1 MAKSAKR
8 LAAFLNT
15 EETDPVNQEPAYEDK
30 LRAVSETI
38 SELTVE
44 PGPSG
49 VPVIVEP
56 SDKEPGAGEGASATL
71 STDLEISDT
80 APMVSATLVEI
91 PESVTAVP
99 QKVRSESET
108 ETTSQTVS
116 ISLLRQNAPT
126 SQVMKRLST
135 MVRDDSHE
143 LEDLKALVES
153 GQTVVELD
161 PSLIDESF
169 IRDRMEDGTQ
179 SIADLAHQIKSQ
191 GQLVPILV
199 RPHPQQDGR
208 YQAAYG
214 HRRLKAVAS
223 LGMKIRAVVRQLTDV
238 ELIVAQG
245 QENNARLDLSFIEK
259 ARFAA
264 AMKAKKFN
272 RETIAAALGISNQSQ
287 ITWYLQVV
295 DRIPATVIDAIGPAP
310 EIGRKRWLPLAEL
323 FQNDASALEKAK
335 AFIKTPAFNAR
346 ETNERFNSLVE
357 EVTRKDRPARAELG
371 YWEASDTRVKATINF
386 TSKRCTLQI
395 DRNIDAGF
403 AEFVVNNL
411 DALYAKYSGQS
422 EG

>member
-15 EETDPVNQEPAYEDK
+15 EESDPVSQEPAYEDK

-38 SELTVE
+38 SELAVE

-56 SDKEPGAGEGASATL
+56 SDRKSGAGEGASATL
-71 STDLEISDT
+71 STDLEISDI
-80 APMVSATLVEI
+80 APTVPATLVKIAET
-91 PESVTAVP
+91 VTAVP
-99 QKVRSESET
+99 QKVESET
-108 ETTSQTVS
+108 ENTSQTVS
-116 ISLLRQNAPT
+116 KSLFRQNAPT

-135 MVRDDSHE
+135 MVRDDPHE

-161 PSLIDESF
+161 PNLIDESF
-169 IRDRMEDGTQ
+169 IRDRMEDGPQ
-179 SIADLAHQIKSQ
+179 SIADLAHQIESQ

-223 LGMKIRAVVRQLTDV
+223 LGRKIRAVVRKLTDV

-259 ARFAA
+259 GRFAA

-295 DRIPATVIDAIGPAP
+295 ERIPATIIDAIGPAP

-346 ETNERFNSLVE
+346 ETNERFNSLVD

-395 DRNIDAGF
+395 DRNVDAGF

-411 DALYAKYSGQS
+411 DALYAKYSGRS
-422 EG
+422 ES

>member
-15 EETDPVNQEPAYEDK
+15 EEPDPVNQEPAYEDK

-38 SELTVE
+38 AELTVE

-56 SDKEPGAGEGASATL
+56 SDEKSGAGEGASMPL
-71 STDLEISDT
+71 STGLEISDI
-80 APMVSATLVEI
+80 APTFSATLVKI
-91 PESVTAVP
+91 PDTVTAVP

-108 ETTSQTVS
+108 EPTSQTAS
-116 ISLLRQNAPT
+116 KSLLRHNAPT

-135 MVRDDSHE
+135 MVRDDPHE

-214 HRRLKAVAS
+214 HRRLKAIAS

-238 ELIVAQG
+238 DLIVAQG

-295 DRIPATVIDAIGPAP
+295 ERIPATVIDAIGPAP

-335 AFIKTPAFNAR
+335 ALIKTPAFNAR

-357 EVTRKDRPARAELG
+357 EVTRKDRSARAEPD
-371 YWEASDTRVKATINF
+371 YWEASDMRVKATINF
-386 TSKRCTLQI
+386 TSKRLTLQI
-395 DRNIDAGF
+395 DRNVDAGF

>member
-1 MAKSAKR
+1 
-8 LAAFLNT
+8 
-15 EETDPVNQEPAYEDK
+15 
-30 LRAVSETI
+30 
-38 SELTVE
+38 
-44 PGPSG
+44 
-49 VPVIVEP
+49 
-56 SDKEPGAGEGASATL
+56 
-71 STDLEISDT
+71 
-80 APMVSATLVEI
+80 
-91 PESVTAVP
+91 
-99 QKVRSESET
+99 
-108 ETTSQTVS
+108 
-116 ISLLRQNAPT
+116 
-126 SQVMKRLST
+126 MKRLST
-135 MVRDDSHE
+135 MVRDDPHE
-143 LEDLKALVES
+143 LDDLKALVES

-161 PSLIDESF
+161 PNLIDESF

-179 SIADLAHQIKSQ
+179 SIADLAHQIESQ

-223 LGMKIRAVVRQLTDV
+223 LGRKIRAVVRKLTDV

-259 ARFAA
+259 ARFVA
-264 AMKAKKFN
+264 AMKAKKFT

-295 DRIPATVIDAIGPAP
+295 ERIPATVIDAIGPAP

-395 DRNIDAGF
+395 DRNVDAGF

-411 DALYAKYSGQS
+411 DALYAKYSGRS
-422 EG
+422 ES

>member
-8 LAAFLNT
+8 LAAFLGT
-15 EETDPVNQEPAYEDK
+15 EESDPVNKEPAYEDK
-30 LRAVSETI
+30 LRIVSETI

-44 PGPSG
+44 AGPSG

-56 SDKEPGAGEGASATL
+56 SHRTTGAGVETAAPLNTNA
-71 STDLEISDT
+71 EISDA
-80 APMVSATLVEI
+80 APTVSATLGTI
-91 PESVTAVP
+91 PETVAVP
-99 QKVRSESET
+99 QKDDIALEIENA
-108 ETTSQTVS
+108 SQKS
-116 ISLLRQNAPT
+116 AENLFRQNAPT

-135 MVRDDSHE
+135 LVRDDSQE
-143 LEDLKALVES
+143 IDDLKALVES

-161 PSLIDESF
+161 PNLIDESF
-169 IRDRMEDGTQ
+169 IRDRMDDGTQ
-179 SIADLAHQIKSQ
+179 SITELARQIENQ

-199 RPHPQQDGR
+199 RPHPHQEGR
-208 YQAAYG
+208 YQAAFG

-223 LGMKIRAVVRQLTDV
+223 LGKKIRAVVTQLTDV

-295 DRIPATVIDAIGPAP
+295 ERIPAAIIDAIGPAP
-310 EIGRKRWLPLAEL
+310 EIGRKRWLPLAEM
-323 FQNDASALEKAK
+323 FQNDASVLEKAK

-346 ETNERFNSLVE
+346 ETNERFNALVE
-357 EVTRKDRPARAELG
+357 EVTRKDRPARAEHA
-371 YWEASDTRVKATINF
+371 YWEALDMRVKATINF

-395 DRNIDAGF
+395 DRNVDSGF

-411 DALYAKYSGQS
+411 DALYAKYTGRSDG
-422 EG
+422 

>member
-15 EETDPVNQEPAYEDK
+15 EEPDPVNQEPAYEDK
-30 LRAVSETI
+30 LRIVSETI

-56 SDKEPGAGEGASATL
+56 SDRRIESGEGASATL
-71 STDLEISDT
+71 STEIKISDI
-80 APMVSATLVEI
+80 APTVPAMLAEI
-91 PESVTAVP
+91 PEAASVAP
-99 QKVRSESET
+99 QKVGSASDSEN
-108 ETTSQTVS
+108 TSHAVAK
-116 ISLLRQNAPT
+116 SLFRQNAPT

-143 LEDLKALVES
+143 LEDLKALVEG

-161 PSLIDESF
+161 PNLIDESF
-169 IRDRMEDGTQ
+169 IRDRMEDSTE
-179 SIADLAHQIKSQ
+179 SIADLARQIESQ

-199 RPHPQQDGR
+199 RPHPHQDGR

-214 HRRLKAVAS
+214 HRRLKAAAS
-223 LGMKIRAVVRQLTDV
+223 LGRKIHAVVRQLTDV

-264 AMKAKKFN
+264 AMKAKKFS

-295 DRIPATVIDAIGPAP
+295 ERIPATIVDAIGPAS

-346 ETNERFNSLVE
+346 GTNERFNALVE
-357 EVTRKDRPARAELG
+357 EVTRKDRTARAEPS
-371 YWEASDTRVKATINF
+371 YWEASDKRVKAIINF

-395 DRNIDAGF
+395 DRNVDAGF
-403 AEFVVNNL
+403 AEFVINNL
-411 DALYAKYSGQS
+411 DTLYDNYARRSDG
-422 EG
+422 

>member
-1 MAKSAKR
+1 MAKNANR
-8 LAAFLNT
+8 LAAFLGT
-15 EETDPVNQEPAYEDK
+15 EEPDPLNKESAYEEK
-30 LRAVSETI
+30 MRIVSETI

-44 PGPSG
+44 ARPSG

-56 SDKEPGAGEGASATL
+56 SDRTTGAGEETAATL
-71 STDLEISDT
+71 NPVFEISDVAPT
-80 APMVSATLVEI
+80 ASA
-91 PESVTAVP
+91 AP
-99 QKVRSESET
+99 QKDDTELET
-108 ETTSQTVS
+108 ENVSQKS
-116 ISLLRQNAPT
+116 AESLFRQNAPT

-135 MVRDDSHE
+135 LVRDDSRE
-143 LEDLKALVES
+143 IDDLKALVEN
-153 GQTVVELD
+153 GQTVAELD
-161 PSLIDESF
+161 PNLVDESF
-169 IRDRMEDGTQ
+169 IRDRMEDSAQ
-179 SIADLAHQIKSQ
+179 SIAELARQIENQ

-199 RPHPQQDGR
+199 RPHPHREGR

-223 LGMKIRAVVRQLTDV
+223 LGRKIRAVVTQLTDV

-295 DRIPATVIDAIGPAP
+295 ERIPAFIIDAIGPAS

-323 FQNDASALEKAK
+323 FQNDASALEKAR
-335 AFIKTPAFNAR
+335 AFIKTPAFTAR
-346 ETNERFNSLVE
+346 ETNERFNALVE
-357 EVTRKDRPARAELG
+357 EVTRKDRPARTEPAH
-371 YWEASDTRVKATINF
+371 WEAPDMRVKAAINF

-395 DRNIDAGF
+395 DRNVDAGF

-411 DALYAKYSGQS
+411 DALYAKYVGRPDT
-422 EG
+422 

>member
-15 EETDPVNQEPAYEDK
+15 EESDPVSQEPAYEDK

-38 SELTVE
+38 SELAVE

-56 SDKEPGAGEGASATL
+56 SDKKSGAGEGASATL
-71 STDLEISDT
+71 STDLEISDI
-80 APMVSATLVEI
+80 APTVSATLVKIAET
-91 PESVTAVP
+91 VTAVP
-99 QKVRSESET
+99 QKVESET
-108 ETTSQTVS
+108 ENTSQTVS
-116 ISLLRQNAPT
+116 KSLFRQNALT

-135 MVRDDSHE
+135 MVRDDPHE

-161 PSLIDESF
+161 PNLIDESF
-169 IRDRMEDGTQ
+169 IRDRMEDGPQ
-179 SIADLAHQIKSQ
+179 SIADLAHQIESQ

-223 LGMKIRAVVRQLTDV
+223 LGRKIRAVVRKLTDV

-295 DRIPATVIDAIGPAP
+295 ERIPATIIDAIGPAP

-346 ETNERFNSLVE
+346 ETNERFNSLVD

-395 DRNIDAGF
+395 DRNVDAGF

-411 DALYAKYSGQS
+411 DALYAKYSGRS
-422 EG
+422 ES

>member
-15 EETDPVNQEPAYEDK
+15 EEPDPVNQEPAYEDK
-30 LRAVSETI
+30 LRLVSETI

-56 SDKEPGAGEGASATL
+56 SDRKIEAGEGASATL
-71 STDLEISDT
+71 STEINISDIT
-80 APMVSATLVEI
+80 PSVPAMLAEI
-91 PESVTAVP
+91 PEAASVAP
-99 QKVRSESET
+99 QKAGSASDSEN
-108 ETTSQTVS
+108 TSYEVAK
-116 ISLLRQNAPT
+116 SLFRQNAPT

-143 LEDLKALVES
+143 LEDLKALVKG

-161 PSLIDESF
+161 PNLIDESF
-169 IRDRMEDGTQ
+169 IRDRMEDGTE
-179 SIADLAHQIKSQ
+179 SIADLARQIEGQ

-199 RPHPQQDGR
+199 RPHPHQDGR

-214 HRRLKAVAS
+214 HRRLKAAAS
-223 LGMKIRAVVRQLTDV
+223 LGRKIRAVVRQLTDV

-264 AMKAKKFN
+264 AMKAKKFS

-295 DRIPATVIDAIGPAP
+295 ERIPATIVDAIGPAS

-323 FQNDASALEKAK
+323 FQNDLSALEKAK

-346 ETNERFNSLVE
+346 DTNERFNALVE
-357 EVTRKDRPARAELG
+357 EVTRKDRTARAEPS
-371 YWEASDTRVKATINF
+371 YWEASDKRVKAIINF

-395 DRNIDAGF
+395 DRNVDAGF

-411 DALYAKYSGQS
+411 DALYDNYARRSDG
-422 EG
+422 

>member
-15 EETDPVNQEPAYEDK
+15 EESDPVIQEPAYEDK

-56 SDKEPGAGEGASATL
+56 SDKKSGVGEGASATL

-80 APMVSATLVEI
+80 APTVSATLVEI
-91 PESVTAVP
+91 PETVTAP
-99 QKVRSESET
+99 HKVGSESET
-108 ETTSQTVS
+108 ENTSQTVS
-116 ISLLRQNAPT
+116 KSLLRQNAPT

-135 MVRDDSHE
+135 IVRDDSHE
-143 LEDLKALVES
+143 LEDLKALVER

-169 IRDRMEDGTQ
+169 IRDRMENGTQ
-179 SIADLAHQIKSQ
+179 SIADLAHQIESQ

-223 LGMKIRAVVRQLTDV
+223 LGMRIRAVVRQLTDV

-295 DRIPATVIDAIGPAP
+295 ERIPATVIDAIGPAP

-395 DRNIDAGF
+395 DRNVDAGF